1 MKMPPRKL
9 GNGKREMT
17 KDDQDQSYKD
27 KRNKN
32 NDAVKR
38 SRQKTKVQAKETM
51 DKVSRLKQV
60 RILIFRW
67 REYSQAYFV
76 NNSIYLSI
84 IYSRKQCHHHS
95 NITGTIL
102 YSIFIYTTSFRHI
115 FIRHSEKFRIHL
127 YNTT

>member
-17 KDDQDQSYKD
+17 KDDQDQSYKE

-60 RILIFRW
+60 RSFIFRW
-67 REYSQAYFV
+67 RV
-76 NNSIYLSI
+76 SIHNLFTKTMSSSLQY
-84 IYSRKQCHHHS
+84 
-95 NITGTIL
+95 
-102 YSIFIYTTSFRHI
+102 
-115 FIRHSEKFRIHL
+115 
-127 YNTT
+127 YNTLFYLYIYDIL

>member
-17 KDDQDQSYKD
+17 KDDQDQSYKE

-67 REYSQAYFV
+67 SKYSQAPF
-76 NNSIYLSI
+76 
-84 IYSRKQCHHHS
+84 CD
-95 NITGTIL
+95 
-102 YSIFIYTTSFRHI
+102 
-115 FIRHSEKFRIHL
+115 
-127 YNTT
+127 

>member
-17 KDDQDQSYKD
+17 KDDQDQSYKE

-60 RILIFRW
+60 RILILTW
-67 REYSQAYFV
+67 TWQ
-76 NNSIYLSI
+76 
-84 IYSRKQCHHHS
+84 
-95 NITGTIL
+95 
-102 YSIFIYTTSFRHI
+102 
-115 FIRHSEKFRIHL
+115 
-127 YNTT
+127 

>member
-17 KDDQDQSYKD
+17 KDDQDQSYKE

-60 RILIFRW
+60 RIFIFRW
-67 REYSQAYFV
+67 RECSQAPF
-76 NNSIYLSI
+76 
-84 IYSRKQCHHHS
+84 CD
-95 NITGTIL
+95 
-102 YSIFIYTTSFRHI
+102 
-115 FIRHSEKFRIHL
+115 
-127 YNTT
+127 

>member
-17 KDDQDQSYKD
+17 KDDQDQSYKE

-67 REYSQAYFV
+67 RKKIQA
-76 NNSIYLSI
+76 SL
-84 IYSRKQCHHHS
+84 CD
-95 NITGTIL
+95 
-102 YSIFIYTTSFRHI
+102 
-115 FIRHSEKFRIHL
+115 
-127 YNTT
+127 